1 MIVDL
6 FINQKK
12 ILVIG
17 GGREALKRIRTMIK
31 EQCEIIIIS
40 ETISEQIRNI
50 AKTKKIIIKKQKITN
65 LQFIAE
71 YRPDI
76 IITTTDDKELNQK
89 IINAAKKRKV
99 LVYSSDNPDN
109 SDFSNPA
116 IMDFEDIIKIAI
128 FTGGSSPI
136 IAKKIK
142 EKSEEIFKKTIT
154 KEDIGQAKIH
164 KKIRK
169 VVKNVISS
177 QKQRKRY
184 MESIM
189 KDDEIDQL
197 IKDGK
202 FKKAEN
208 RAMLMM
214 RDWK

>member
-6 FINQKK
+6 VINQKK
-12 ILVIG
+12 ILGIG
-17 GGREALKRIRTMIK
+17 GGREALKRIRSMIK

-40 ETISEQIRNI
+40 ETISEQIKNI

-76 IITTTDDKELNQK
+76 IITTTDNKELNQK
-89 IINAAKKRKV
+89 IINAAKKRKI
-99 LVYSSDNPDN
+99 LAYSSDNPEN

-116 IMDFEDIIKIAI
+116 IMDFEDTIKIAI

-189 KDDEIDQL
+189 KDNEIDQL

-208 RAMLMM
+208 RAISMM

>member
-6 FINQKK
+6 VINQKK

-17 GGREALKRIRTMIK
+17 GGREALKRIKSVIK

-40 ETISEQIRNI
+40 ETIIEQIKNI
-50 AKTKKIIIKKQKITN
+50 AKTKKIKIKKQKITD
-65 LQFIAE
+65 LQFISE

-76 IITTTDDKELNQK
+76 IITTTDNKELNQK
-89 IINAAKKRKV
+89 IINAAKKRKI
-99 LVYSSDNPDN
+99 LAYSSDNPDN

-116 IMDFEDIIKIAI
+116 VMDFEDTIKIAI

-169 VVKNVISS
+169 VLKNVISS

-189 KDDEIDQL
+189 KDNEIDQL

-208 RAMLMM
+208 RAISMM

>member
-6 FINQKK
+6 VINQKK

-17 GGREALKRIRTMIK
+17 GGKEALKRIRSMIK

-40 ETISEQIRNI
+40 ETISKQIKNI
-50 AKTKKIIIKKQKITN
+50 AKIKKIIIKKQKITN
-65 LQFIAE
+65 LQFISE

-76 IITTTDDKELNQK
+76 IITTTDNKELNQK
-89 IINAAKKRKV
+89 IINAAKKRKI
-99 LVYSSDNPDN
+99 LAYSSDNLEN

-116 IMDFEDIIKIAI
+116 IIDFENTIKIAI

-142 EKSEEIFKKTIT
+142 EKSEEIFRKTIT

-189 KDDEIDQL
+189 KDNEIDQL

-208 RAMLMM
+208 RAITMM

>member
-6 FINQKK
+6 IINQKK

-17 GGREALKRIRTMIK
+17 GGKEALKRIRSIIK

-40 ETISEQIRNI
+40 ETISEQIKNI
-50 AKTKKIIIKKQKITN
+50 AKTKKIVIKKQKITN

-71 YRPDI
+71 YKPDI
-76 IITTTDDKELNQK
+76 IITTTDNKELNQK
-89 IINAAKKRKV
+89 IINAAKKRKI

-189 KDDEIDQL
+189 KNNEIDQL

-208 RAMLMM
+208 RAISMM

>member
-6 FINQKK
+6 VINQKK

-17 GGREALKRIRTMIK
+17 GGREALKRIRSMIK
-31 EQCEIIIIS
+31 EQCEIIIVG
-40 ETISEQIRNI
+40 EAISEQIKKI

-65 LQFIAE
+65 LQFISE

-76 IITTTDDKELNQK
+76 IITTTDNRELNQK
-89 IINAAKKRKV
+89 IINAAKERKI
-99 LVYSSDNPDN
+99 LAYSSDNPEN

-116 IMDFEDIIKIAI
+116 IINFEDTIKIAI

-142 EKSEEIFKKTIT
+142 EKSEGILKKTIT

-169 VVKNVISS
+169 ILKNVISS

-184 MESIM
+184 MENIM
-189 KDDEIDQL
+189 KDNEIDQL

-202 FKKAEN
+202 FKKAEK
-208 RAMLMM
+208 RAISMM

>member
-6 FINQKK
+6 VINQKK

-17 GGREALKRIRTMIK
+17 GGREALKRIKSVIK

-40 ETISEQIRNI
+40 ETISEQIKNI

-65 LQFIAE
+65 LQFIVK

-76 IITTTDDKELNQK
+76 IITTTDNKELNQK
-89 IINAAKKRKV
+89 IINAAKKRKI
-99 LVYSSDNPDN
+99 LAYSSDNPEN

-116 IMDFEDIIKIAI
+116 IIDFEDIIKIAI

-136 IAKKIK
+136 ISKKIK
-142 EKSEEIFKKTIT
+142 EKSEEVFRKTIT

-169 VVKNVISS
+169 IVKNVISS

-184 MESIM
+184 IESIM
-189 KDDEIDQL
+189 KDNEIDQL

-208 RAMLMM
+208 RAILMM

>member
-6 FINQKK
+6 VINQKK

-17 GGREALKRIRTMIK
+17 GGREALKRIRSMIK

-40 ETISEQIRNI
+40 ETISEQIKNI

-71 YRPDI
+71 YKPDI
-76 IITTTDDKELNQK
+76 IITTTDNKELNQK
-89 IINAAKKRKV
+89 IINAARKRKI
-99 LVYSSDNPDN
+99 LAYSSDNPEN

-116 IMDFEDIIKIAI
+116 IMDFEDTIKIAI

-142 EKSEEIFKKTIT
+142 EKSEKIFKKTIT

-189 KDDEIDQL
+189 KDNEIDQL

-208 RAMLMM
+208 RAISMM

>member
-6 FINQKK
+6 VINQKK

-17 GGREALKRIRTMIK
+17 GGREALKRIRSMIK

-40 ETISEQIRNI
+40 ETISEQIKNI
-50 AKTKKIIIKKQKITN
+50 AKTEKLIIKKQKITN

-71 YRPDI
+71 YKPDI
-76 IITTTDDKELNQK
+76 IITTTDNKELNQK
-89 IINAAKKRKV
+89 IINAAKKRKI
-99 LVYSSDNPDN
+99 LAYSSDNPEN

-169 VVKNVISS
+169 MVKNVISS

-189 KDDEIDQL
+189 KDNEIDQL

-208 RAMLMM
+208 RAISMM

>member
-6 FINQKK
+6 FIKQKK
-12 ILVIG
+12 VLVIG

-40 ETISEQIRNI
+40 ENISEQIKKI

-65 LQFIAE
+65 LQFIAQ
-71 YRPDI
+71 YRPDM
-76 IITTTDDKELNQK
+76 IITTTDNKELNQK

-99 LVYSSDNPDN
+99 LAYSSDNPDD

-116 IMDFEDIIKIAI
+116 IMDFEDTIKIAI

-154 KEDIGQAKIH
+154 KKDIGQAKIH

-208 RAMLMM
+208 RAMSMM

>member
-6 FINQKK
+6 VINQKK

-17 GGREALKRIRTMIK
+17 GGREALKRVRSMIK

-40 ETISEQIRNI
+40 ETISEQIKNI

-76 IITTTDDKELNQK
+76 IITTTDNKELNRK
-89 IINAAKKRKV
+89 IINAAKKRKI
-99 LVYSSDNPDN
+99 LAYSSDNPDN

-116 IMDFEDIIKIAI
+116 IIDFEDTIKIAI

-142 EKSEEIFKKTIT
+142 EKLEEILKKTIT

-184 MESIM
+184 MESMM
-189 KDDEIDQL
+189 KDNEIDQL

-208 RAMLMM
+208 RAISMM
-214 RDWK
+214 RDWE

>member
-6 FINQKK
+6 VINQKK

-17 GGREALKRIRTMIK
+17 GGREALKRIRSMIK

-40 ETISEQIRNI
+40 ETISEQIKNI

-76 IITTTDDKELNQK
+76 IITTTDNKELNQK
-89 IINAAKKRKV
+89 IINAAKKRKI
-99 LVYSSDNPDN
+99 LAYSSDNPEN

-116 IMDFEDIIKIAI
+116 IMDFEDTIKIAI

-169 VVKNVISS
+169 VAKNVISS

-189 KDDEIDQL
+189 KDNEIDQL

-208 RAMLMM
+208 RAISMM